1 MPATSVRTSQGD
13 TPPGGAAP
21 EQSAPPRRRRRRRF
35 NAAELP
41 RGALLGI
48 YALLIAVPL
57 VVVAF
62 TAFKTS
68 QQMYADPFGLPPTPS
83 LANFAELLA
92 GGRLGTSFINS
103 VIVTSISVTAT
114 LLISSWASF
123 SIARIEGRLGT
134 FLYLFFSLG
143 LAVPAQVAMIPQYVI
158 FRQLGLTNNLLG
170 LVLIN
175 IAVTL
180 SVAIFILTGFFRTLP
195 KELFEAAEIDGAS
208 SWQLYWRIALPLST
222 PSLAAVAIFLF
233 VMHWNDLL
241 YPLLFTTDPAL
252 ATLPKALLDFKGEYT
267 TNYPV
272 LFAGVLIA
280 SIPMILAYVLL
291 QRWFVAGITAGAV
304 RG

>member
-1 MPATSVRTSQGD
+1 MSTSTE
-13 TPPGGAAP
+13 TTAASP
-21 EQSAPPRRRRRRRF
+21 TAPRRARRRRPDWS
-35 NAAELP
+35 ELP
-41 RGALLGI
+41 RGALLAV

-57 VVVAF
+57 MVVLL

-68 QQMYADPFGLPPTPS
+68 SQMYENPFALPATPS
-83 LANFAELLA
+83 LANFAELWA
-92 GGRLGTSFINS
+92 GGRIGTSFLNS
-103 VIVTSISVTAT
+103 VIVTAVSVTVT
-114 LLISSWASF
+114 LLISSWAAF
-123 SIARIEGRLGT
+123 SISRIGGRLGT

-158 FRQLGLTNNLLG
+158 FDQLGLTNSLLG
-170 LVLIN
+170 LILIN
-175 IAVTL
+175 IAVTC

-195 KELFEAAEIDGAS
+195 QELFEAAQIDGAGI
-208 SWQLYWRIALPLST
+208 WQLYWRIALPLSI

-241 YPLLFTTDPAL
+241 YPLLFITDPDL

-272 LFAGVLIA
+272 LFAGVIIA
-280 SIPMILAYVLL
+280 SIPMIVAYVFL

>member
-1 MPATSVRTSQGD
+1 MSTTSPT
-13 TPPGGAAP
+13 TA
-21 EQSAPPRRRRRRRF
+21 PRRRTSPRRPDWS
-35 NAAELP
+35 ELP
-41 RGALLGI
+41 RGVLLVL

-57 VVVAF
+57 VIVLF

-68 QQMYADPFGLPPTPS
+68 SQMYRDPFGLPPSPS
-83 LANFAELLA
+83 LANFAELWA
-92 GGRLGTSFINS
+92 GGRIGTSFLNS
-103 VIVTSISVTAT
+103 TIVTAVSVTVT
-114 LLISSWASF
+114 LLISSWAAF
-123 SIARIEGRLGT
+123 AVTRIGGQLGT
-134 FLYLFFSLG
+134 IIFAIFCLG

-158 FRQLGLTNNLLG
+158 FDQLGLTNSLLG
-170 LVLIN
+170 LMLIN
-175 IAVTL
+175 IAVTC

-195 KELFEAAEIDGAS
+195 HELFEAAEIDGAG

-241 YPLLFTTDPAL
+241 YPLLFITDPDL

-272 LFAGVLIA
+272 LFAGVIIA
-280 SIPMILAYVLL
+280 SIPMIVAYVFL

>member
-1 MPATSVRTSQGD
+1 MSTTSPT
-13 TPPGGAAP
+13 TT
-21 EQSAPPRRRRRRRF
+21 PRRRTSPRRPDWS
-35 NAAELP
+35 ELP
-41 RGALLGI
+41 RGVLLVL

-57 VVVAF
+57 VIVLF

-68 QQMYADPFGLPPTPS
+68 SQMYRDPFGLPPSPS
-83 LANFAELLA
+83 LANFAELWA
-92 GGRLGTSFINS
+92 GGRIGTSFLNS
-103 VIVTSISVTAT
+103 TIVTAVSVTVT
-114 LLISSWASF
+114 LLISSWAAF
-123 SIARIEGRLGT
+123 AVTRIGGQLGT
-134 FLYLFFSLG
+134 IIFAIFCLG

-158 FRQLGLTNNLLG
+158 FDQLGLTNSLLG
-170 LVLIN
+170 LMLIN
-175 IAVTL
+175 IAVTC

-195 KELFEAAEIDGAS
+195 HELFEAAEIDGAG

-241 YPLLFTTDPAL
+241 YPLLFITDPDL

-272 LFAGVLIA
+272 LFAGVIIA
-280 SIPMILAYVLL
+280 SIPMIVAYVFL

>member
-1 MPATSVRTSQGD
+1 MSTTSPT
-13 TPPGGAAP
+13 TA
-21 EQSAPPRRRRRRRF
+21 PRRRTSSRRPDWS
-35 NAAELP
+35 ELP
-41 RGALLGI
+41 RGVLLVL

-57 VVVAF
+57 VIVLF

-68 QQMYADPFGLPPTPS
+68 SQMYRDPFGLPPSPS
-83 LANFAELLA
+83 LANFAELWT
-92 GGRLGTSFINS
+92 GGRIGTSFLNS
-103 VIVTSISVTAT
+103 TIVTAVSVTVT
-114 LLISSWASF
+114 LLISSWAAF
-123 SIARIEGRLGT
+123 SVTRIGGRLGT
-134 FLYLFFSLG
+134 IIFAIFCLG

-158 FRQLGLTNNLLG
+158 FDQLGLTNSLLG
-170 LVLIN
+170 LMLIN
-175 IAVTL
+175 IAVTC

-195 KELFEAAEIDGAS
+195 QELFEAAEIDGAGT
-208 SWQLYWRIALPLST
+208 WQLYWKVALPLST

-241 YPLLFTTDPAL
+241 YPLLFITDPDL

-280 SIPMILAYVLL
+280 SIPMIVAYVFL